1 MSYHSPQ
8 IPNNSRWEFPEVLV
22 GIANDYIDSESGGL
36 IMPVIVM
43 HCGRSL
49 ASRGPHFVG
58 AKGGSALYGGAS
70 GPGGHRHG
78 DCQSRCSGPPGH
90 ASGTVTQVVP

>member
-8 IPNNSRWEFPEVLV
+8 IPNNSRWGFPEVLV
-22 GIANDYIDSESGGL
+22 GIANDYIMIDSESGL
-36 IMPVIVM
+36 IMIVM

>member
-22 GIANDYIDSESGGL
+22 GIANDYIMIDSESGL
-36 IMPVIVM
+36 IMIVM

-70 GPGGHRHG
+70 RPGPGG
-78 DCQSRCSGPPGH
+78 
-90 ASGTVTQVVP
+90 TVTVTAAARRVTLAVTVP

>member
-1 MSYHSPQ
+1 
-8 IPNNSRWEFPEVLV
+8 V
-22 GIANDYIDSESGGL
+22 GIANDYIMIDSESGL
-36 IMPVIVM
+36 IMIVM